1 MDATI
6 VLVAITLFAAAVN
19 GGLGYGFSSLTM
31 PVALVFYT
39 NRLLNPAIVL
49 IEIFVNTYVLVMNW
63 KSVPGV
69 WKRVRPILLG
79 LPIGVLAGSFLL
91 SSLHPG
97 WIKIFTYTFL
107 MPMILIQAA
116 GIRRP
121 IHNENGFGLPFG
133 AGIGFFYSVTTIS
146 GPPLAVFFNNQGL
159 VKKDFR
165 AALGV
170 IRLATSSFTAVVYAY
185 LGLYSAESFSIFQT
199 ILPSVLIGIP
209 VGFFVIQK
217 LNAETFR
224 RICMTFDV
232 WVVGFGLSRV
242 LMELKLIPS
251 PHAYG
256 VMLLALL
263 IDGYLLYVYF
273 TQKRLPV
280 TSSAKTE
287 GSRCP

>member
-6 VLVAITLFAAAVN
+6 VLAAITLFAAAVN

-39 NRLLNPAIVL
+39 NRLLNPAMVL
-49 IEIFVNTYVLVMNW
+49 IEVFVNIYVLVMNRQ
-63 KSVPGV
+63 SVASV
-69 WKRVRPILLG
+69 WKRVRPVVLG
-79 LPIGVLAGSFLL
+79 LPIGVLLGSFFL
-91 SSLHPG
+91 SSVQPG
-97 WIKIFTYTFL
+97 WIKLFTYVFL
-107 MPMILIQAA
+107 LPMILIQAA

-121 IHNENGFGLPFG
+121 IHNENGIGLPFG
-133 AGIGFFYSVTTIS
+133 TGIGFLYSITTVS

-165 AALGV
+165 AALGI
-170 IRLATSSFTAVVYAY
+170 IRTAESSFTAVVYAY
-185 LGLYSAESFSIFQT
+185 LGFYSVETFSILKT

-209 VGFFVIQK
+209 IGVFVLQK

-242 LMELKLIPS
+242 LMELAIIKSVL
-251 PHAYG
+251 AYG
-256 VMLLALL
+256 VMGSALV
-263 IDGYLLYVYF
+263 IDGYLLYAYF
-273 TQKRLPV
+273 TRQRLA
-280 TSSAKTE
+280 TT
-287 GSRCP
+287 